1 MRAVPGPRGH
11 RDTFSSKRRSAAY
24 FERPAQQATEPRA
37 KREARSVLCHCLMV
51 DSTRENVTIHGE
63 FEQLLLACSEGCDL
77 HHNSIGSK
85 FDAASSAHVHCTG
98 WQLSTEHAIGIAHA
112 Y

>member
-11 RDTFSSKRRSAAY
+11 RDTFSSNRRSAAY
-24 FERPAQQATEPRA
+24 FERPAQQATEPRL
-37 KREARSVLCHCLMV
+37 KRGARSVLCHCLMV

-77 HHNSIGSK
+77 HHNSTGSK
-85 FDAASSAHVHCTG
+85 FSAAFICACM
-98 WQLSTEHAIGIAHA
+98 L